1 MTTNV
6 SPTPPR
12 RSPTGARDGQRG
24 AVLLIMMLLMLSLL
38 GLGITGL
45 WLASGNLQV
54 QANSNLRMQALAV
67 AEAGVARTRA
77 ALNAG
82 VNVDAMLTGTNPGKD
97 DVPLTLDGSG
107 KPVGVGAVFVDGA
120 TPLWNVPFPPA
131 SFLRGGGTATSPQ
144 ATTMGSYTV
153 WIRNDTTEC
162 RGGQFTHDANGT
174 VVIRARGL
182 AADNLTNVVLEVA
195 LGATPAV
202 PGAPGVAAGI
212 PPVLCFSGKNACDDN
227 SSTISGV
234 VAN

>member
-1 MTTNV
+1 MTMTTNV

-97 DVPLTLDGSG
+97 DVPLTLDG
-107 KPVGVGAVFVDGA
+107 
-120 TPLWNVPFPPA
+120 
-131 SFLRGGGTATSPQ
+131 
-144 ATTMGSYTV
+144 
-153 WIRNDTTEC
+153 
-162 RGGQFTHDANGT
+162 
-174 VVIRARGL
+174 
-182 AADNLTNVVLEVA
+182 
-195 LGATPAV
+195 
-202 PGAPGVAAGI
+202 
-212 PPVLCFSGKNACDDN
+212 
-227 SSTISGV
+227 
-234 VAN
+234 